1 MLQLTIAEAVA
12 TITLD
17 RPPVN
22 AINDAW
28 VAAFHGA
35 LDELD
40 GRNDWSVLHI
50 RSAIK
55 VFCGGAD
62 LKQIRSNFDRP
73 IDVQVEQGR
82 RFQALFSRIELVSKV
97 TLAEV
102 GGMALG
108 GGLELALACDLRITS
123 TATKLGL
130 PEVGLGLIPG
140 AGGTQRLTRLCGRP
154 TSLRLI
160 LAGEIIDGAEAYRL
174 GLAQWC
180 VEPENLAGEA
190 ARLAA
195 RYAVVPSHALSA
207 AKAAITAATD
217 SNVDGYAIEAESVR
231 TCLESDLTRSLVG
244 RFLNKSS

>member
-1 MLQLTIAEAVA
+1 MLQLTIADSVA
-12 TITLD
+12 TVTLD

-35 LDELD
+35 LDVLG
-40 GRNDWSVLHI
+40 GRDDWSVLHI

-62 LKQIRSNFDRP
+62 LKQIRTNFDQP
-73 IDVQVEQGR
+73 IDVQIEPGR
-82 RFQALFSRIELVSKV
+82 RFQALFSRLEALPKV
-97 TLAEV
+97 TLAEI

-108 GGLELALACDLRITS
+108 GGLELALACDLRIASTS
-123 TATKLGL
+123 AKLGL

-174 GLAQWC
+174 GLVQWC
-180 VEPENLAGEA
+180 VEPDNLPAEA
-190 ARLAA
+190 ARLAT
-195 RYAVVPSHALSA
+195 RYAAVPAHASSA
-207 AKAAITAATD
+207 AKAAITAAAD
-217 SNVDGYAIEAESVR
+217 PSVDGYATETESVR
-231 TCLESDLTRSLVG
+231 TCLQSALTRSLVS
-244 RFLNKSS
+244 RFLTKSS